1 MAEIN
6 EESRVNLS
14 NSGGMN
20 ESEDPDDISGN
31 SGGDDVVIN
40 EEDQQQCKLIPELSI
55 DEIRE
60 LEFLSEQDA
69 IEFYQHYAQ
78 FKGFGV
84 RKDDVRRD
92 AKGNVISRQLVCNRE
107 GERHEKHLKK
117 VSRVK
122 EAKPITR
129 VSCQAKFHVRFE
141 AKSKKWMVSYFEP
154 EHNHDLTLAQ
164 QVHLIP
170 TFRELTNGDKAQVDT
185 LKLYGVRS
193 CNIMGLMMGQKGG
206 HDSVGFLK
214 KDLYSHVDKN
224 KRISLGAGDAAGS
237 LNYFTRKGEKD
248 SMFYFRFTRTIN
260 DNLENLF
267 WCDGSSRLDYQ
278 AFGDV
283 VVFDSTYKKNKY
295 NKPVVIFSSYN
306 HHKETTIFACALVSD
321 ETMDTYKWVL
331 QRLDEAMFGKH
342 PKAFVTDGDKAMRE
356 AIKVVF
362 PNSTH
367 RLCGWHI
374 QQNAVKK
381 IHLANF
387 LDDFNY
393 LIFGN
398 FSPQRFESKWETMV
412 EKYDLGEDKW
422 IKQMYETKEMWVAPF
437 MRERF
442 FAGIRTTSLCEGIN
456 SFIKNY
462 VSCKN
467 SMMDFI
473 YNFERAV
480 EEYRHNELTS
490 DFSSCYGEP
499 VLTTAL
505 SGIEQG
511 AAKLLTRNMFREVR
525 HVMEQALSLNLVER
539 SEVCNTIMIK
549 LSVCGRSSSQFLDVY
564 DKNQIT
570 FECDCGLSDFKGIP
584 CSHIICAM
592 RIEDF
597 TTFPASLVSNRW
609 LKTAKVDFIHTIP
622 SIEFDS
628 EKLKLLR
635 RGAISAACNFLS
647 EYAADDAS
655 DFSAVIED
663 IYKLVSKVQ
672 KRRHPKSTEGNLF
685 VIRDPTV
692 VRTRGAR
699 KKLKTKKKKRLCSN
713 CRKSGHTIRT
723 CPTLFEGVG
732 DDEGD
737 SSVEVDDDSIT
748 ENTVVSLAGG
758 DNGGFTSRHIG
769 KAKRKVGDN
778 DNVGSLE
785 ANERDVLSPAASPQI
800 DDAGPLLNFG
810 DGMNMFPQFPPTSQI
825 FHSFPPYSSFPSS
838 SGSQQFLSTIH
849 EVERRAKMAKKD

>member
-6 EESRVNLS
+6 EEAHVDLS

-20 ESEDPDDISGN
+20 ESQDLNDISDN
-31 SGGDDVVIN
+31 SDGDDVVN
-40 EEDQQQCKLIPELSI
+40 NDSSQQQCKLIPELTI

-69 IEFYQHYAQ
+69 VEFYQHYAQ

-92 AKGNVISRQLVCNRE
+92 RKGNVVSRQLVCNRE
-107 GERHEKHLKK
+107 GERHEKHLKN

-129 VSCQAKFHVRFE
+129 VSCQAKFRVRFE
-141 AKSKKWMVSYFEP
+141 ANSSKWKVVYFEP
-154 EHNHDLTLAQ
+154 EHNHELTLAK

-170 TFRELTNGDKAQVDT
+170 AFRGLTNGDKAQVDT

-214 KDLYSHVDKN
+214 KDLYNHVDKN
-224 KRISLGAGDAAGS
+224 KRISFGAGDAAGS

-248 SMFYFRFTRTIN
+248 PMFYFRFTRTSN

-267 WCDGSSRLDYQ
+267 WCDGTSRLDYQ

-283 VVFDSTYKKNKY
+283 IVFDSTYKKNKY
-295 NKPVVIFSSYN
+295 NKPVVIFSGYN

-321 ETMDTYKWVL
+321 ETVDTYKWVL

-342 PKAFVTDGDKAMRE
+342 PKAVVTDGDKAMRE

-381 IHLANF
+381 IHLPKF
-387 LDDFNY
+387 LDDFDY

-398 FSPQRFESKWETMV
+398 FSPQRFESKWESMI
-412 EKYDLGEDKW
+412 EKYDLREDKW
-422 IKQMYETKEMWVAPF
+422 IKQMYETKEMWATAF

-456 SFIKNY
+456 SFIKKY
-462 VSCKN
+462 VTCKN
-467 SMMDFI
+467 SMLDFI

-480 EEYRHNELTS
+480 EEYRHNELAS
-490 DFSSCYGEP
+490 DFRSCYGEP
-499 VLTTAL
+499 VLATAL

-539 SEVCNTIMIK
+539 SEVCNTVMIK
-549 LSVCGRSSSQFLDVY
+549 LSVCGRSSSQFLVVY
-564 DKNQIT
+564 DKNQST

-609 LKTAKVDFIHTIP
+609 LKTAKVDYIHTIP
-622 SIEFDS
+622 SIELDS
-628 EKLKLLR
+628 EKVKLLR

-647 EYAADDAS
+647 EYAADGAT

-685 VIRDPTV
+685 VIRDPAV

-723 CPTLFEGVG
+723 CPTFFEGVG
-732 DDEGD
+732 DDEVDEGD
-737 SSVEVDDDSIT
+737 SSVELDDDSIT

-758 DNGGFTSRHIG
+758 DNGGSTSRQIG
-769 KAKRKVGDN
+769 TAKRKVGDN
-778 DNVGSLE
+778 GNVGSVQG
-785 ANERDVLSPAASPQI
+785 NERDVLSPSAGPQI
-800 DDAGPLLNFG
+800 DAAGPTLNFG
-810 DGMNMFPQFPPTSQI
+810 DGMNMFPQFPP
-825 FHSFPPYSSFPSS
+825 PS
-838 SGSQQFLSTIH
+838 
-849 EVERRAKMAKKD
+849 